1 MNARSIYLGDEVS
14 KIDARLLAR
23 IALIN
28 SRAVSKKCVVALA
41 YATLVVLHHSPK
53 DAVYVKTNRI

>member
-1 MNARSIYLGDEVS
+1 MNTRSIYLGDEVG
-14 KIDARLLAR
+14 KIDARLLAK

-28 SRAVSKKCVVALA
+28 SRAVSNKCVVAPV
-41 YATLVVLHHSPK
+41 YAALVVLHHSPK